1 MASNQRTIEIL
12 MEFKGKTGNIDQ
24 AIKKINKLSSEINL
38 GPKESS
44 LNKQFT
50 AIKSDLAARYK
61 DLLKYINTASS
72 NEDLLN
78 IDFTIKEIE
87 KLEKKFNSF
96 FNKNSLNKMIPK
108 DTFDLNLDDSI
119 TQLKQYITNI
129 QEAKKEIDKLN
140 TQIKTTQKNQNSSNK
155 KYNAN
160 LTSKKN
166 LETNIQNMKDSKR
179 DVKNFQLTETEENNI
194 QNEIKKVQNYNKE
207 LKEIQRGYKTRNQL
221 RQELIREYQKGKN
234 NLFKVDKNGT
244 YSAKNKIDVEN
255 ELDARYEKQ
264 FSNRRNKRI
273 QEFADTYNITG
284 KTNKEII
291 ELDYMTVPTKESL
304 TKQYF
309 DQAVKNNRGLDTSIS
324 KAESILKNINEEI
337 ENYETEQNNIDD
349 KLQDLQN
356 KKNTQ
361 ETILN
366 DNKSKYKE
374 LTGKNYINKEADILI
389 EDYETTTQNANFKA
403 KKDEVR
409 NFIND
414 ISMILNQG
422 TTKTKQGFKEL
433 SNAFQIN
440 DRAQMDLSMMA
451 DNLMDLFSITSTAYM
466 FKRAIGD
473 AFQAVKDLDA
483 VMTETAVVTD
493 FSVSD
498 MWDKIDE
505 YTDQAN
511 KLGATIQGAYETR
524 TLYYQQGLDDVEA
537 AQLSEE
543 TIKMARIANMD
554 YATTTDMM
562 TAALRGFNMELNSTS
577 AQRINDVY
585 SELAAVSASDT
596 AEIATAMTKTASIA
610 NSAGAEFENISAL
623 LTQGLETTREA
634 PENIGTALKTIIA
647 RFQEIKKSP
656 NELVD
661 IDGEMVDV
669 NKIDTALNSVGIDLI
684 NQMGTFKDFDDV
696 MLEISDKWDTLSQ
709 MEQRYIAT
717 TAAGSRQQ
725 SRFIAMV
732 SDNERLKELIESAKN
747 SEGAADIQF
756 GKTMESLEAKTNKF
770 TNAYHEM
777 VLSITDSNLVKFFV
791 DFGTIGISIFNDLIS
806 VVELL
811 PGAFGSVAAS
821 LTTLSALWIGSGIA
835 QQGTNFL
842 RNTIGKGLKGDIESL
857 ENTKTGQSFTRITGQ
872 SYKTNEAIP
881 RNQDLT
887 FTGAKSSKKF
897 IKNLQK
903 TRRQALKSTG
913 ENYNIL
919 ATSKKTKKNTPN
931 PEDFAFSYDD
941 MVKAFNND
949 NIKITGRN
957 QSFKNVGQTILDNI
971 YDRVLLSF
979 NESNSQKIQTKGEGN
994 TFKSIFDNF
1003 KQQLSKQLSETGVLP
1018 SSEEINRMLNNDTD
1032 GVAKQLKEQGYD
1044 ATDFSNVTKKPMNA
1058 EEIDK
1063 VATKA
1068 DKAGA
1073 AMNKMGIGLQ
1083 SIGDIAHSAGLD
1095 FIATRFYLLGD
1106 AVNGVSNIVT
1116 NFGPQLQK
1124 MWTALGAGGPVIAG
1138 IAAAAALIGA
1148 AFMYQQKKIDEAIER
1163 AKEATEE
1170 YKASLEEISTNK
1182 STLQDLKDEFTSLSE
1197 GVDKNGKNIGLTA
1210 DEFERYQEIAS
1221 QVAEINPEAVIGYDS
1236 EGNAILDSNAI
1247 EESLDKLDGKK
1258 VEVLI
1263 EYVETNGEDLFINM
1277 EENMKNITKDAN
1289 LLDGDIFSKSL
1300 EEQEK
1305 YFSDLGRKNFVTEQ
1319 TKKIGTVKFSDQATY
1334 AGAGNANGIGATS
1347 FTQKDYNESIVN
1359 YDKEAEVFKA
1369 RQEELNKM
1377 ANLMDQ
1383 YMSAKGVY
1391 TGLTEEEQSA
1401 LADSFSY
1408 LIDDSGSWAEAQLSA
1423 QALINTLQQSQGIK
1437 LSETFEP
1444 VDGKSIKSLKDLQD
1458 YTQEIKDELSETGD
1472 VDKYNKSIQGV
1483 VEQYEK
1489 LAKEAQAAGQ
1499 DDLATYYGAQ
1509 AVELTNY
1516 AKDSAKNLK
1525 DAYDTL
1531 ADAYAGSYNIN
1542 ERFSEYDEANVDFYE
1557 GLQNTKEVLDEVL
1570 DGVDNVGKGS
1580 SSFWYAA
1587 EQILGEKNLE
1597 DLDWDFDKVNSK
1609 LKSLSNTFA
1618 DTESAGTYFFDELIN
1633 KKDQINKAFGEELV
1647 QWDGSTLDF
1656 EFEDFDTEQFEKLA
1670 DVLGV
1675 SYDTLINMMRAAGQ
1689 FADIDWT
1696 NEELM
1701 EGLFAQSDN
1710 TFTTK
1715 KNGEVSSI
1723 YMTEDTFTGQLGI
1736 SGKEGY
1742 EAKQDVINDPKS
1754 KIELLDWNDKDT
1766 FKGFLSEAIGT
1777 DGKMSTEE
1785 MTKVADQ
1792 MVKIGG
1798 NYEQATKVLQ
1808 DSGLLGDDTSDWETT
1823 FEIAESGE
1831 MGSIVSTIGEGNAH
1845 LATIA
1850 GLVAAIAEKEG
1861 VKVSNEEVESKGLLT
1876 TGQEMWKNPQS
1887 TDSSQYQNNK
1897 AIIENKDLYEKEV
1910 VDQAIVGNRI
1920 ADIQNSN
1927 MSAMSKML
1935 TLYNSKAGASD
1946 DQRRYYEN
1954 TITKGFT
1961 DEEKKQYQT
1970 IQKLSQG
1977 TDSKTV
1983 SNYVNSMDNLEKE
1996 GSITSE
2002 QRVGIDYYIASQEN
2016 PEQKQALMDYLTNSQ
2031 MDPKEKQALMDYLIN
2046 SQDTPTDKAAFV
2058 DYLLNKY
2065 PTGKDLSIKDAYA
2078 DYKGNVTNKEEISNI
2093 SGTATFTA
2101 KVTGVAGAIQ
2111 SAISSFLGSG
2121 AVGTSNRRKPTQS
2134 FKSFAKG
2141 GKIGP
2146 NGNGGPTLTGELGPE
2161 LVWIPSKSTSFIAG
2175 GLGPEMINLPSEAVV
2190 YPHDETKRIFNGKN
2204 SVNNYSGS
2212 AAGGANYSGSYP
2224 YKKNNGSNSGS
2235 SGSSGSK
2242 SSGSSSSKS
2251 SGSSS
2256 SKSSKSDNKWE
2267 NPYPWIYNW
2276 EQKLNGVLQER
2287 NKIEEEYDILL
2298 AKRSRTGS
2306 QIVSNLKEQMNI
2318 LNQQLKTSKSAL
2330 SAFISRAKSLDNGYG
2345 KYFKYNSS
2353 NNTITINRTNLN
2365 KVKDEKLGKKI
2376 EDKLSELEE
2385 MRDAIEEQRSLQREI
2400 TLTLEEIKQDAR
2412 EQEEDLYDKVLD
2424 VYVEKQQK
2432 QIDALQTVNDSI
2444 NEANSELL
2452 DSLNSNLE
2460 RIRQDRENERTEE
2473 DIADMQARLN
2483 YLRLNTSSGNSVE
2496 IKQLEEEIKKAQE
2509 DYTDS
2514 LIDQSLSNLQEQ
2526 QDKASK
2532 QREKQIDILQKQ
2544 LDEAQEGG
2552 KLWST
2557 IYSIVKSGIDS
2568 KGNLIKRS
2576 TLEQLIKGGSDYVSG
2591 NKLTQ
2596 NEILNE
2602 LADMIAGYRLN
2613 NPIST
2618 SKKTSSS
2625 SSSNRKSSSSSSK
2638 KISTSS
2644 KPKISSISRQL
2655 AYGSTGN
2662 DVKTLQTALKQL
2674 GYNPGSID
2682 GIFGKNTKSAIQ
2694 KFQKASGITANG
2706 IVDKNTKAK
2715 FKAKGYKIG
2724 GLADYTGLAWLDGT
2738 IQKPEMVLN
2747 QEDTKNF
2754 IALKNLLSKAMS
2766 TNTKSIDTKS
2776 GDVNYDIYINVEKIS
2791 KDYDVDKLYK
2801 QLEQKIVSNSKYRNV
2816 NKVRN
2821 FK

>member
-12 MEFKGKTGNIDQ
+12 MEFKGKTSNIDQ
-24 AIKKINKLSSEINL
+24 AIKKINKLSSKINL
-38 GPKESS
+38 GPEGSN
-44 LNKQFT
+44 LNNQFT
-50 AIKSDLAARYK
+50 EIKNNLIAQYNK
-61 DLLKYINTASS
+61 LLKHINTASS

-96 FNKNSLNKMIPK
+96 FNKNLSKIIPK
-108 DTFDLNLDDSI
+108 SNFMPKIDLSIEDNLKSVQKLKNEFIEVSKAINSVNSASKNIKIEKKQLNSNLQNINNDLNLYNKSKNNAIKD
-119 TQLKQYITNI
+119 KTNI
-129 QEAKKEIDKLN
+129 QQQYNQQKLNIKKQQQQAQEYNQVLFELQNEQRLKSLDGIQFLNSSQIRKQLQKEFPDWFKKDGSAAANQKNNINKEIEKRFRNQIGGNFWLDNKLGSMNDFSYEAFQSQSLKNIPTSNQNQYTQIINQKEQDIINATNNINELENKKEILEQKLKTIDSTEISLN
-140 TQIKTTQKNQNSSNK
+140 YQKQQLTSQKNNITTQLTDTLGKNFGNTENEIDNTIQRISNQN
-155 KYNAN
+155 
-160 LTSKKN
+160 N
-166 LETNIQNMKDSKR
+166 LE
-179 DVKNFQLTETEENNI
+179 
-194 QNEIKKVQNYNKE
+194 
-207 LKEIQRGYKTRNQL
+207 NQ
-221 RQELIREYQKGKN
+221 
-234 NLFKVDKNGT
+234 
-244 YSAKNKIDVEN
+244 KNKI
-255 ELDARYEKQ
+255 KQ
-264 FSNRRNKRI
+264 
-273 QEFADTYNITG
+273 D
-284 KTNKEII
+284 
-291 ELDYMTVPTKESL
+291 
-304 TKQYF
+304 
-309 DQAVKNNRGLDTSIS
+309 
-324 KAESILKNINEEI
+324 
-337 ENYETEQNNIDD
+337 
-349 KLQDLQN
+349 
-356 KKNTQ
+356 
-361 ETILN
+361 
-366 DNKSKYKE
+366 
-374 LTGKNYINKEADILI
+374 
-389 EDYETTTQNANFKA
+389 
-403 KKDEVR
+403 
-409 NFIND
+409 IND
-414 ISMILNQG
+414 ISQTLSKG
-422 TTKTKQGFKEL
+422 TTNIKQGFDDL

-562 TAALRGFNMELNSTS
+562 TAALRGFNMELNNTS

-596 AEIATAMTKTASIA
+596 AEIATSMTKTASIA

-669 NKIDTALNSVGIDLI
+669 NKIDTALKSVGIDLI
-684 NQMGTFKDFDDV
+684 DQMGTFKDFDDV

-732 SDNERLKELIESAKN
+732 GDNERLKELIESAKN

-791 DFGTIGISIFNDLIS
+791 DFGTIGISVFNDLIS

-835 QQGTNFL
+835 QQGANFL

-872 SYKTNEAIP
+872 SYKTNEVTP

-903 TRRQALKSTG
+903 TRQQSLKSTG

-919 ATSKKTKKNTPN
+919 TSGSTKINKKNTPN

-949 NIKITGRN
+949 NIKNTGRN

-971 YDRVLLSF
+971 YDRVLSSF
-979 NESNSQKIQTKGEGN
+979 NESNSEKIQTKGDDN
-994 TFKSIFDNF
+994 TYKPIFDNF
-1003 KQQLSKQLSETGVLP
+1003 KKQLSKQLSETGMLP

-1044 ATDFSNVTKKPMNA
+1044 NINFSKVTKKPMSA
-1058 EEIDK
+1058 EEVDK
-1063 VATKA
+1063 IATKA

-1083 SIGDIAHSAGLD
+1083 SIGDIAHAAGLD
-1095 FIATRFYLLGD
+1095 FIATRFYLLSD
-1106 AVNGVSNIVT
+1106 AVTGASNIVT
-1116 NFGPQLQK
+1116 IFGPKLK
-1124 MWTALGAGGPVIAG
+1124 KLWTALGAGGPVIAG

-1170 YKASLEEISTNK
+1170 YKSSLEEISTNK
-1182 STLQDLKDEFTSLSE
+1182 STLQDLNDEFTSLSE

-1247 EESLDKLDGKK
+1247 EKSLDELDGKK

-1289 LLDGDIFSKSL
+1289 LLNGDIFSKSL

-1319 TKKIGTVKFSDQATY
+1319 TKKIGTTKFSDQATY
-1334 AGAGNANGIGATS
+1334 VGAGNANRLGATL
-1347 FTQKDYNESIVN
+1347 FTQEDYNKSIVN

-1383 YMSAKGVY
+1383 YMSAKGAY
-1391 TGLTEEEQSA
+1391 TGLTKEEQSA
-1401 LADSFSY
+1401 LSDSFSY

-1437 LSETFEP
+1437 LSEVFEP
-1444 VDGKSIKSLKDLQD
+1444 VEGKSIKSLKDLQD

-1472 VDKYNKSIQGV
+1472 VNQYNKSIQGV
-1483 VEQYEK
+1483 IEQYEK
-1489 LAKEAQAAGQ
+1489 LAEEAQAAGQ

-1509 AVELTNY
+1509 AVELTSY

-1542 ERFSEYDEANVDFYE
+1542 ERFSEYDKANVDFYE

-1580 SSFWYAA
+1580 NSFWYAA

-1656 EFEDFDTEQFEKLA
+1656 EFENFDTEQFEKLA

-1696 NEELM
+1696 NEKLM
-1701 EGLFAQSDN
+1701 EGLFAQADN

-1754 KIELLDWNDKDT
+1754 KIELLDWNDKNT
-1766 FKGFLSEAIGT
+1766 FQGFLSEAIGT

-1808 DSGLLGDDTSDWETT
+1808 DSGLLGDDTSDWETA

-1831 MGSIVSTIGEGNAH
+1831 MGGIVSTIGEGNAH

-1850 GLVAAIAEKEG
+1850 GLVAAIAEQEG

-1897 AIIENKDLYEKEV
+1897 AIIENKDLYEKEI
-1910 VDQAIVGNRI
+1910 VDQAIVGNRV

-1927 MSAMSKML
+1927 MSDMSKIL
-1935 TLYNSKAGASD
+1935 TLYNSKTNASAS
-1946 DQRRYYEN
+1946 QQRYYEN
-1954 TITKGFT
+1954 AITKGFT
-1961 DEEKKQYQT
+1961 DEEKTQYQT

-1983 SNYVNSMDNLEKE
+1983 SNYVSSMDKLEKE
-1996 GSITSE
+1996 GTITSE
-2002 QRVGIDYYIASQEN
+2002 QRVGIDYYIASQEDPEQKEALMDYLAN
-2016 PEQKQALMDYLTNSQ
+2016 SQMDPEQKQALMDYLV
-2031 MDPKEKQALMDYLIN
+2031 N
-2046 SQDTPTDKAAFV
+2046 SQDTPEDKDAFV

-2078 DYKGNVTNKEEISNI
+2078 DYKGNITNKEEISSI
-2093 SGTATFTA
+2093 SGIATFTA

-2111 SAISSFLGSG
+2111 SAVSSFLGSG
-2121 AVGTSNRRKPTQS
+2121 AIGTSNRRKPTQS

-2224 YKKNNGSNSGS
+2224 YKKNNGSS
-2235 SGSSGSK
+2235 SGSSGSP
-2242 SSGSSSSKS
+2242 SSKS

-2256 SKSSKSDNKWE
+2256 SRSSGSSSKSSKSSDKWK

-2385 MRDAIEEQRSLQREI
+2385 MRDAIEEQKSLQREI

-2460 RIRQDRENERTEE
+2460 RIRRERENERTEE

-2496 IKQLEEEIKKAQE
+2496 IKQLEEEIKNAQE

-2526 QDKASK
+2526 QDEASK

-2557 IYSIVKSGIDS
+2557 IYSIVKSGIDL
-2568 KGNLIKRS
+2568 KGNLIKGS

-2591 NKLTQ
+2591 NKLIQ

-2613 NPIST
+2613 NPVS
-2618 SKKTSSS
+2618 TSSS
-2625 SSSNRKSSSSSSK
+2625 SSSNKTSSSSSSK

-2644 KPKISSISRQL
+2644 KSKISSISRQL

-2662 DVKTLQTALKQL
+2662 DVKTLQNALKQL

-2694 KFQKASGITANG
+2694 KFQRASGITANG